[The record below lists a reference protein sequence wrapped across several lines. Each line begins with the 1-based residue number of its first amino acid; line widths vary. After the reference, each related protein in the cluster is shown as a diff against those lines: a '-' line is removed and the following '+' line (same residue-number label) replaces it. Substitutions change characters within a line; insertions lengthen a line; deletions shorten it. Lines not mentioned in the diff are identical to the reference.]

1 MKIKAFAVRNA
12 REILRD
18 PLSYVF
24 ALGFPVVMLVIMT
37 IVNGSIPAEAGMKI
51 FSLQNLAPAVVIFGY
66 AFVMLFSAIL
76 SSKDRCGAF
85 LQRLYAAPVS
95 SAEYLAGYMLP
106 VLVLGLGQAVITYGV
121 AEILAVIF
129 GETLLSPGGMLLSL
143 VLMLPALVLFLCCGL
158 LFGSLFNDKSAPPL
172 TSVLITLTSIL
183 GGIFMDVE
191 GLGGTLYA
199 VARWLPFLP
208 AVRLGRS
215 AVCGGVLW
223 ADMLP
228 DLLVTIGWAAVVFV
242 AAVAVFRRNRSQSLK

>member
-1 MKIKAFAVRNA
+1 MKTKVFAVRNA

-129 GETLLSPGGMLLSL
+129 GETLLSPGGMLR
-143 VLMLPALVLFLCCGL
+143 CC
-158 LFGSLFNDKSAPPL
+158 
-172 TSVLITLTSIL
+172 
-183 GGIFMDVE
+183 
-191 GLGGTLYA
+191 
-199 VARWLPFLP
+199 
-208 AVRLGRS
+208 
-215 AVCGGVLW
+215 
-223 ADMLP
+223 
-228 DLLVTIGWAAVVFV
+228 
-242 AAVAVFRRNRSQSLK
+242 